1 MIDLSGY
8 EICEQLF
15 KSSDT
20 TIFRGKNKSDN
31 TRVIIKVLNNEYP
44 TADRLENFRREYDIT
59 KGLTGDKIIKIYG
72 LENFNNSLAMI
83 MEDFGGKSLADLLK
97 INTFTLEE
105 TLALAIDIAD
115 ALMQIHKQNVI
126 HKDINP
132 YNIIWNIDTNQLKII
147 DFGISTDL
155 KVEKNQNLSV
165 LEGTLP
171 YISPEQTGKINRII
185 DYRSDFYSLGVTF
198 YELFTGQL
206 PFTGDEL
213 EIAYGHIAKIPK
225 EPKMIN
231 SKILP
236 AISDIIMRLL
246 AKNAEER
253 YQSIS
258 GLKFDLQYCLENL
271 ESREKFINFQTA
283 QKDFSNRF
291 QIPQKLYGREK
302 ELEILVKTFEALD
315 TNELGLLLVSGYSGI
330 GKTSVIKEMYKKFIN
345 KGGYFVSGKF
355 SHLQRNN
362 PYSAIIIAFREL
374 VRNIISEYKNI
385 EKWKKCIIQALGSNA
400 KIMVSLI
407 PELKQLVGE
416 QPDVSKLNPVEDKNR
431 FMLVFRDFIKVF
443 ARREHPLVIFLDDL
457 QWCDFSTT
465 DFLKYI
471 LTSMKVDNLLIIGAY
486 RDNEVTKDHPL
497 LLMLDEVKDI
507 LNGSGFLNQIILE
520 PLSQHAV
527 NQMVADTLKCP
538 YSDTYVL
545 TSYIYRKTKGNP
557 FFTKQLLNSLYQK
570 GVFNFDEAEVQ
581 WKWNLNKIDE
591 VQVSDNVAGFLIQ
604 TLNLLPQDSL
614 EVIKKASCIGN
625 PFDLKTLYLIS
636 SEFETITD
644 ALWVTIEKDLI
655 LPFNNNYKLS
665 HMTKE
670 EFIKSDI
677 EIKFRFSH
685 DRIQQ
690 AAYSLISDSDRLL
703 IHKKIGK
710 ILLDLYTNQNKL
722 DNNIFEVTNHLNIA
736 RDLADEKSD
745 RINLMNLN
753 YKAGKISK
761 ASTAYDLA
769 KNYFKIGKA
778 LLTEEEWN
786 DYPEKLFELSFEFA
800 EANFLSGNIEEA
812 FKLCTDL
819 FEVTSGKIEKV
830 RIVSLKAK
838 ILDNRGEN
846 KALVIDEVRKGLKLL
861 GIDLPVDVQEIH
873 LKLGEG
879 INKMQ
884 VYSDKSQIEGLLSLP
899 RMTDEN
905 KIMAMRLFFQVQ
917 PAAYAYYP
925 PLNFLIQ
932 TIMFDMTLSYGIT
945 EVSCK
950 NIAECG
956 IIQGSLLNNYEMAYQ
971 FGKASF
977 ALLKK
982 LDYEPYAAG
991 CYFIFATFISHWKV
1005 HYSESLSYYDLCFK
1019 SALETGDMEHA
1030 VYSCTH
1036 RFSLTLYSGKNLNDC
1051 RAEAENSLRF
1061 FKEVNIALLEPSIRI
1076 FLHTIKQLQSSYNF
1090 ENENYLLE
1098 ETIQSENMWFLCIF
1112 GQCNLMI
1119 NYLLGDIEAADK
1131 WNIFTK
1137 PYLRGGTGFFPMPDH
1152 YMFQS
1157 LMLLKKYEKSAEKE
1171 KERIIETVVK
1181 NLESLKVWSD
1191 SCPSNFSHKYNIV
1204 RAELSR
1210 IRKEPLE
1217 IIMSLYK
1224 EALDSINP
1232 GNFIHMR
1239 ALINELIGEFWI
1251 SRNEEFIGKVYIKEA
1266 YYFYSQ
1272 WGAFSKIRLLEKK
1285 YTRFF
1290 TDFNKLN
1297 LKFANPNKRH
1307 ISTKY
1312 TEALSLDL
1320 GSILKST
1327 QAISSEIKIDKL
1339 LKVLMNTIIEN
1350 AGAQSGC
1357 LILKRDTRSSLF
1369 VEALK
1374 CKDSEEIQVMKSIP
1388 FNESYDF
1395 CPEIVQYVVS
1405 TRENIV
1411 LDNASNNPNFQNNM
1425 YVIKNKTKSILC
1437 MPIIYQN
1444 DLKGIIYLENNLM
1457 ENVFTIER
1465 IETLKIISTQIA
1477 ISIENAQL
1485 YVSLEE
1491 KVRDRTQQLEL
1502 ANKELKELALHD
1514 PLTRLHNRRYV
1525 YEYISGLSESFVKSK
1540 AAVYFNRQ
1548 KRDLS
1553 LGNNVIGVYLIDID
1567 FFKNVNDTYG
1577 HAIGDE
1583 VLVKITNVLKNIIRD
1598 DDYIIRWGGEEFLI
1612 ILNKTKIEYLKVFSK
1627 KVLDIVSKTPIE
1639 LMEGQKIYITCS
1651 IGCTFLPFE
1660 PELSDLFTLEQTIN
1674 ISDLAMYKAK
1684 ERGRNRAVHVHLQNL
1699 SNYSKEEIKK
1709 YLMSLKRNS
1718 EIDEKFFT
1726 FEEIE

>member
-982 LDYEPYAAG
+982 LDSEPYAAG
-991 CYFIFATFISHWKV
+991 CYFIFATFISQWKV

-1030 VYSCTH
+1030 VYSCAH
-1036 RFSLTLYSGKNLNDC
+1036 RFILTLYSGKNLNDC
-1051 RAEAENSLRF
+1051 RSEAENSLRF

-1090 ENENYLLE
+1090 ENEIYLLE

-1131 WNIFTK
+1131 WNTFTK
-1137 PYLRGGTGFFPMPDH
+1137 PYLKGGIGFFPMPDH

-1157 LMLLKKYEKSAEKE
+1157 LMLLKKYEKSAK
-1171 KERIIETVVK
+1171 KDRIIETVVK
-1181 NLESLKVWSD
+1181 NLETLKIWAD
-1191 SCPSNFSHKYNIV
+1191 SSPSNFSHKYNIV
-1204 RAELSR
+1204 CAELSR
-1210 IRKEPLE
+1210 IQKKPLE

-1224 EALDSINP
+1224 EALDSIDP
-1232 GNFIHMR
+1232 GDFIHMK

-1251 SRNEEFIGKVYIKEA
+1251 SRNEEFIGKAYIKEA

-1297 LKFANPNKRH
+1297 LKFANLNKRH

-1312 TEALSLDL
+1312 TQALSLDL

-1357 LILKRDTRSSLF
+1357 LILKRDTRGGLF

-1374 CKDSEEIQVMKSIP
+1374 CKDYEEIQVMKSIP

-1395 CPEIVQYVVS
+1395 CPEIAQYVVS

-1411 LDNASNNPNFQNNM
+1411 LDNASNNPNFQNNL
-1425 YVIKNKTKSILC
+1425 YVTKNKTKSILC

-1444 DLKGIIYLENNLM
+1444 DLKGVIYLENNLM

-1485 YVSLEE
+1485 YVNLEE
-1491 KVRDRTQQLEL
+1491 KVQDRTQQLEL

-1540 AAVYFNRQ
+1540 AAVYFNKQ

-1583 VLVKITNVLKNIIRD
+1583 VLVKITNVLKNVIRD

-1639 LMEGQKIYITCS
+1639 LMEGQKIHITCS

-1718 EIDEKFFT
+1718 EVDEKFFT
-1726 FEEIE
+1726 FEEI